1 MWELTKSKTSKPVF
15 GGIGDL
21 KKMVTKPVPKKP
33 VKPIAVKPI
42 AVKPIGVKKLL
53 TVVKPLSS
61 KSSNDSVM
69 K

>member
-21 KKMVTKPVPKKP
+21 KKMVTKPVPKK
-33 VKPIAVKPI
+33 AVKPI
-42 AVKPIGVKKLL
+42 AIKKVL